1 MNMWLR
7 ASVRGL
13 AYGSRAGLEP
23 QQRAAGSRRPAAYR
37 SELATAHRVV
47 VKLGTAVLTRDD
59 ECGLALGRLASIVE
73 QVSQLHNEGR
83 EMLVVTSGA
92 VAFGKLRLNREMRM
106 SMSMRETLALRGE
119 RSSRQAAEE
128 AHNPKKRAAAAV
140 GQSGLMALY
149 DAMFSQYGVNIA
161 QVLVTRPDF
170 YNPESRHWLR
180 QTLLEL
186 ISLNIIPIINTNDAV
201 SSTLTAPNED
211 QAHSDEVGLTDNDS
225 LAAHL
230 AVQAD
235 ADLLL
240 MMSDVEG
247 IFTQPPNQDG
257 AKLLHTYNPAFNGT
271 IKFGSKSKAGLGGM
285 ESKIKAASWALERGV
300 SVVIGSGFEEMA
312 ITRIVQGK
320 RVGTFFTEHRSKVV
334 SLESMAAN
342 ARKASRS
349 LESLTAAQR
358 SEAVLAM
365 ANVLESRASVILEA
379 NQRDLT
385 AAREQGLSAPML
397 ARLALTPAKLSSLAD
412 GLRTIANMS
421 STVLGRVL
429 RKTRLAEGMEL
440 SQVTVPIG
448 VLLVIFE
455 ARPDCLPQV
464 AALAVATANGLLL
477 KGGREAAHTNR
488 CLWELLQECLKPYGA
503 TDALALVSTREDV
516 DELLQLEEYIDL
528 VIPRGSNQLVRDIQR
543 KSRGIPV
550 LGHSDGICHV
560 YVDREA
566 DPRKAMR
573 IVVDS
578 KCDYPAACNAMETLL
593 VHRDHVD
600 GGLLSDLCSSLK
612 ARGVS
617 LYSGP
622 QLAKLLTFGPPPA
635 PSMRIEYSGLEC
647 AVEVVDSVEDALE
660 HINTHGSS
668 HTDTIVT
675 ENKDTAERFL
685 QGADSACVF
694 HNCSTRFADGYRFG
708 LGAEVGI
715 STGRI
720 HARGPVGMEGLLTT
734 KWMLRANG
742 NVVQDF
748 GDSGSST
755 YLHEQLPAS

>member
-1 MNMWLR
+1 MWLR
-7 ASVRGL
+7 AASSRGL
-13 AYGSRAGLEP
+13 AYGGSVGGRAGALEP
-23 QQRAAGSRRPAAYR
+23 RAAGGRRPAAYR
-37 SELATAHRVV
+37 SELAAARRVV
-47 VKLGTAVLTRDD
+47 VKLGTTVLTRDD

-106 SMSMRETLALRGE
+106 SMSMRETLALRE
-119 RSSRQAAEE
+119 RRVAAEE
-128 AHNPKKRAAAAV
+128 KIPNPHKRAAAAV

-149 DAMFSQYGVNIA
+149 DAMFNQYGVNIA

-170 YNPESRHWLR
+170 YNPDSRHWLS

-186 ISLNIIPIINTNDAV
+186 INLNIIPIINTNDAV
-201 SSTLTAPNED
+201 SSPQLED
-211 QAHSDEVGLTDNDS
+211 QGPSAEVGITDNDS

-240 MMSDVEG
+240 MMSDVDG
-247 IFTQPPNQDG
+247 LYTQPPHQDG

-271 IKFGSKSKAGLGGM
+271 IKFGAKSKAGLGGM
-285 ESKIKAASWALERGV
+285 ESKIKAATWALERGV

-320 RVGTFFTEHRSKVV
+320 RVGTFFTEHRSKTL
-334 SLESMAAN
+334 SLESLAAN
-342 ARKASRS
+342 ARKASRT
-349 LESLTAAQR
+349 LETLDATQR
-358 SEAVLAM
+358 SAAVLAM
-365 ANVLESRASVILEA
+365 AEVLETRAPAIMEA
-379 NQRDLT
+379 NARDLG
-385 AAREQGLSAPML
+385 AAREQGLSGPML
-397 ARLALTPAKLSSLAD
+397 ARLTLTPAKLSALAD
-412 GLRTIANMS
+412 GLRTIAKMS
-421 STVLGRVL
+421 PQVLGRVL
-429 RKTRLAEGMEL
+429 RRTRLAEGMEL
-440 SQVTVPIG
+440 CQVTVPIG

-464 AALAVATANGLLL
+464 AALAVATGNGLLL
-477 KGGREAAHTNR
+477 KGGREAINTNR
-488 CLWELLQECLKPYGA
+488 CLWELLQECLKPYGVA
-503 TDALALVSTREDV
+503 DAVALVSTREDV
-516 DELLQLEEYIDL
+516 DELLHLEGYIDL
-528 VIPRGSNQLVRDIQR
+528 VIPRGSNQLVREIQR

-566 DPRKAMR
+566 DPRKAVR

-593 VHRDHVD
+593 VHRDHVE
-600 GGLLSDLCSSLK
+600 GGLLSDLCSALK
-612 ARGVS
+612 GHGVS
-617 LYSGP
+617 VYSGP
-622 QLAKLLTFGPPPA
+622 RLAKLLTFGPPPA
-635 PSMRIEYSGLEC
+635 RSMRTEYSALEC
-647 AVEVVDSVEDALE
+647 AVEVVDSIEDALE
-660 HINTHGSS
+660 HINAHGSS
-668 HTDTIVT
+668 HTDAIVT
-675 ENKDTAERFL
+675 ENKDVAERFL

-734 KWMLRANG
+734 KWLLRASG

-748 GDSGSST
+748 SESGSMT
-755 YLHEQLPAS
+755 YLHEQLPIS

>member
-1 MNMWLR
+1 MWLR
-7 ASVRGL
+7 ASARGL
-13 AYGSRAGLEP
+13 AYSSRAGLEP
-23 QQRAAGSRRPAAYR
+23 QQRAAVGRRPAAYR
-37 SELATAHRVV
+37 SELAAARRVV
-47 VKLGTAVLTRDD
+47 VKLGTAVLTRED

-92 VAFGKLRLNREMRM
+92 VAFGRLRLNREMRM

-119 RSSRQAAEE
+119 RSSRLTAEE
-128 AHNPKKRAAAAV
+128 AQNPKKRAAAAV

-180 QTLLEL
+180 KTLLEL

-201 SSTLTAPNED
+201 TSPQLEE
-211 QAHSDEVGLTDNDS
+211 QAHSDEVGLNDNDS

-247 IFTQPPNQDG
+247 IFTHPPNQDG

-320 RVGTFFTEHRSKVV
+320 RVGTFFTEHRSKTIP
-334 SLESMAAN
+334 LESLAAD
-342 ARKASRS
+342 ARKASRT

-358 SEAVLAM
+358 SQAVMAM
-365 ANVLESRASVILEA
+365 ASVLEERAPVIMEA

-385 AAREQGLSAPML
+385 TAREQGLSAPML
-397 ARLALTPAKLSSLAD
+397 ARLALTQAKLSSLAD

-421 STVLGRVL
+421 PNVLGRVV
-429 RKTRLAEGMEL
+429 RRTRLAEGMEL

-488 CLWELLQECLKPYGA
+488 CLWELLQECLKPYGVA
-503 TDALALVSTREDV
+503 DALALVSTREDV
-516 DELLQLEEYIDL
+516 DELLQLEGYIDL
-528 VIPRGSNQLVRDIQR
+528 VIPRGSNQLVREIQR

-600 GGLLSDLCSSLK
+600 GGLLSELCSSLK
-612 ARGVS
+612 TRGVS

-622 QLAKLLTFGPPPA
+622 RLAQLLTFGPPPA

-647 AVEVVDSVEDALE
+647 AVEVVDSVEEALE

-675 ENKDTAERFL
+675 ENKDNAERFL

-734 KWMLRANG
+734 KWLLRGSG